1 MCSKQTT
8 NVSSYYFCN
17 PALCDWTSLVAQMVK
32 NLPAMQEIWVQ
43 PLGWED
49 PLEKEWLP
57 TPVFLPGEFHG
68 QRNLAGYSPLGRKE
82 SDTTEQLTYFTL
94 SVTKKKY
101 VLILKT
107 MKSC

>member
-1 MCSKQTT
+1 
-8 NVSSYYFCN
+8 
-17 PALCDWTSLVAQMVK
+17 MVK

-68 QRNLAGYSPLGRKE
+68 QRNLAGYSPWGCKE